1 MGFIG
6 GLIIGIIIGAASM
19 VTLLGIAAGGSS
31 TDPDKLN

>member
-6 GLIIGIIIGAASM
+6 GLIIGIFIGAIIM
-19 VTLLGIAAGGSS
+19 TTLLGIAAASSS